1 MGKFCTRCGRPLQE
15 GEICICR
22 RPQETPAQEAAVVQ
36 ETAVQEAAPA
46 QETATVQTEAVQQEA
61 GNAQEVPPVQPQAS
75 QGNQTA
81 AGNPAATGFF
91 KKLLDTFVGL
101 IIHPVA
107 TGKQM
112 IIEANLGIAA
122 IFIALQAVM
131 SGLFAVAIC
140 AKCSSYLQYIAS
152 AVESYSSLFSNGLSL
167 GSMLKL
173 PLGKVF
179 FVTLFASAALSC
191 LLAAMLLIGHMI
203 IKCKVK
209 YQEMLAAVAV
219 RSALIAP
226 GGLVA
231 IILSALN
238 TVVGIFL
245 FFTLSIW
252 GFTVM
257 KISMTACL
265 KEKILN
271 VFAIMLSIVMFAFVV
286 LTVFAMAKMWTL
298 YLPDVLRTAIS
309 AAKSMVSDPSQLMY
323 SIFQNMF

>member
-22 RPQETPAQEAAVVQ
+22 RPQETPVQEAAV
-36 ETAVQEAAPA
+36 PA
-46 QETATVQTEAVQQEA
+46 QETAAQSAATVQTEAVQQEA
-61 GNAQEVPPVQPQAS
+61 GNAQEVPTVQPQAS

-107 TGKQM
+107 TGRQM

-140 AKCSSYLQYIAS
+140 AKGSSYLQYIAR

-173 PLGKVF
+173 PLGRVF
-179 FVTLFASAALSC
+179 FVTFFASAVLSC
-191 LLAAMLLIGHMI
+191 LLAAMLLAGHMI

-226 GGLVA
+226 GILAA

-238 TVVGIFL
+238 TVIGIFL
-245 FFTLSIW
+245 FFALSIW

-265 KEKILN
+265 NEKILN
-271 VFAIMLSIVMFAFVV
+271 AFAIMLSIVLFVFV
-286 LTVFAMAKMWTL
+286 MLTVFAMAKMWTL
-298 YLPDVLRTAIS
+298 FLPDVLRTAIS